1 MLILVTALT
10 GAVLW
15 FRLSRCY
22 PQYWQYGVAPLSW
35 LLHVSLFHAA
45 RLLDI
50 PIGVQEL
57 NQWSIAIHLHALI
70 LLAAAPVVLCYA
82 GARKDE

>member
-1 MLILVTALT
+1 MLVLAVALV

-15 FRLSRCY
+15 FRFVRCY
-22 PQYWQYGVAPLSW
+22 RGDWLYTVAPLSW
-35 LLHVSLFHAA
+35 LLHVGAFHAA

-50 PIGVQEL
+50 PIGIQEL

-70 LLAAAPVVLCYA
+70 LLAAAPLVLCYA
-82 GARKDE
+82 GAHKDE